1 MWNKENSLA
10 LSKVCTIL
18 FAVGLIAVVCTAP
31 MLIKWVIGT
40 SATLQLSVYPY
51 LLGTIYIG
59 SLPAAL
65 LLWLLFKLLRNL
77 GNDIIFEQQN
87 VRLLRCI
94 SWCCVCGATIC
105 FISTFYYV
113 AWAIVGIAAAFVA
126 LIVRIIKNIFAY
138 AIAIKEENDLTI

>member
-1 MWNKENSLA
+1 MWNKENSLT

-18 FAVGLIAVVCTAP
+18 FAVGLIAVMCTAP
-31 MLIKWVIGT
+31 ILIKWAIGI

-51 LLGTIYIG
+51 LLATIYTG
-59 SLPAAL
+59 SLPATF
-65 LLWLLFKLLRNL
+65 LLWFLFKLLRNL
-77 GNDIIFEQQN
+77 SNEIVFEQQN
-87 VRLLRCI
+87 VRLLRSI
-94 SWCCVCGATIC
+94 SWCCVCGAIIC

-113 AWAIVGIAAAFVA
+113 AWVIVGIAAAFVA